1 MRHCLKNCLNLN
13 YQILKFESYYPEL
26 KSLSKALKET
36 KI

>member
-13 YQILKFESYYPEL
+13 YRILGLENYYPGL